1 MEASCRDIHFI
12 EAPRKERCPTQ
23 GSMISIWS
31 LLRVC
36 QNALDVL
43 IQRAVVPRASHSD
56 ATPLKCTRKARL
68 PETQIFLMA
77 KKKDVHFSEMNGT
90 PLLVVSFACNLPQLL
105 SLWSRLPANSQTL
118 FGRFLRIDL
127 SPS

>member
-12 EAPRKERCPTQ
+12 EAPRKERVQ
-23 GSMISIWS
+23 LGLNDQIWS
-31 LLRVC
+31 VLRVC